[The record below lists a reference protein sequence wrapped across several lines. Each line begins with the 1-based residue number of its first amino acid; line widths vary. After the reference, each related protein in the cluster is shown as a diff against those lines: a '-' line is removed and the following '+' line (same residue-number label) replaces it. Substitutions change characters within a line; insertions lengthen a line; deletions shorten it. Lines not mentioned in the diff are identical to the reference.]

1 MSLPT
6 VQICGNLKRIETKF
20 TQSGKQVT
28 KFQVEC
34 AEKNSKGE
42 YVNLYIAGEVWDNA
56 AAFVNQYFQE
66 GSVAI
71 VTGKLYTNV
80 YENKEGKKV
89 YENKLL
95 FPNVSFAPKDKA
107 GQSNNAQSNQ
117 SPQQGN
123 YNGQQQQQSYQA
135 NQVPI
140 QYENAQGRPTPP
152 PEIDVDMDTLPF

>member
-6 VQICGNLKRIETKF
+6 ITVIGNLKRIELKY
-20 TQSGKQVT
+20 TQSGKAVT

-34 AEKNSKGE
+34 ADKNAKGE
-42 YVNLYIAGEVWDNA
+42 WTNLYLAGECWEKQA
-56 AAFVNQYFQE
+56 EFVNQYFQE

-107 GQSNNAQSNQ
+107 DNQ
-117 SPQQGN
+117 SQAPQQ
-123 YNGQQQQQSYQA
+123 QRE
-135 NQVPI
+135 VPTT
-140 QYENAQGRPTPP
+140 YEQMPSRNSVPVIDIDED
-152 PEIDVDMDTLPF
+152 EIPF